1 MCFVN
6 RYRVCSPRTWPNLSG
21 DLRDAAKFI
30 LEDSHFPA
38 EEFDQ
43 GLTKI
48 FIRHPETVFGLEET
62 RERKLYDHAVKI
74 QQFFDCYVGT
84 NNFFY
89 QLRLSGNQFV
99 KGKKE
104 RRRMSLDRSYRCD
117 YINYKENTTLHS
129 IVERYG

>member
-1 MCFVN
+1 M
-6 RYRVCSPRTWPNLSG
+6 SG

-117 YINYKENTTLHS
+117 YIDYKENNTLHS
-129 IVERYG
+129 IVERYGLYSSFFFLFFFCSI